1 MSFTQQYAFV
11 FRLKNKLKVK
21 FKGGI
26 KVSKKSILALF
37 LTFIMCLSLFGC
49 GTYEKD
55 SDTEATST
63 ESENQETSEQP
74 KEASKKILRYSITS
88 DTPTLDPQHAN
99 SVVTTTI
106 GAHIFEGLVRA
117 HDGEILPGMAE
128 KWEVSDD
135 GKTYTFHLR
144 DAKWSDGKPVTAQ
157 NFEYGIKRLLDP
169 ATASGYAFLG
179 YILENADKVNKGELP
194 VDELGVKAIDEKTLE
209 ITLKNPTDYFLGCLH
224 MMQFY
229 AVREDLVEKHG
240 KEFAV
245 NADQNVYNG
254 PFILKEWRHEDRL
267 ILEKNPNYW
276 NKDKVNLEE
285 VNIIVVPDEN
295 TALNMYESGEL
306 DFVDI
311 PTLLVEQYRDKAE
324 FYFSGADDF
333 LKLNMD
339 GRCPLDNKNLRL
351 AINYGINREDYINI
365 TTSGLYSP
373 GTRYVLPVV
382 QGVNDKYGE
391 EYPLDAFPVK
401 GDMDKAKEFLGKAME
416 DLGIDDPSK
425 IELEFLTTDQEVSR
439 IQAEV
444 IQDQLQRNLGITV
457 DIRQV
462 PYKQRLQMESKHEF
476 EMVFS
481 GWAPDYDDPMTY
493 LELWTTDSPYNH
505 GSYSSDKY
513 DELVNYAKTSTDK
526 QKRMDSLFEAEKTLL
541 EDGGIVP
548 LQMRRIAWL
557 KNPKLRGVVKNY
569 VGPRED
575 YVFADIEE

>member
-1 MSFTQQYAFV
+1 
-11 FRLKNKLKVK
+11 L
-21 FKGGI
+21 
-26 KVSKKSILALF
+26 SKKALTAFILVL
-37 LTFIMCLSLFGC
+37 IMCFSLASC

-55 SDTEATST
+55 SDTETSSL
-63 ESENQETSEQP
+63 EPQNQETESDVSQ
-74 KEASKKILRYSITS
+74 KILRYSITS

-106 GAHIFEGLVRA
+106 GAHIFEGLVRV
-117 HDGEILPGMAE
+117 HDGKILPGMAE
-128 KWEVSDD
+128 KWEMSQD

-144 DAKWSDGKPVTAQ
+144 DAQWSDGKPVTAQ
-157 NFEYGIKRLLDP
+157 DFEYGIKRLLDP
-169 ATASGYAFLG
+169 ITASGYAFLG
-179 YILENADKVNKGELP
+179 YIIENAAEVNKGELE
-194 VDELGVKAIDEKTLE
+194 VNELGVKAIDEKTLE
-209 ITLKNPTDYFLGCLH
+209 ITLENPTDYFLGSLH

-229 AVREDLVEKHG
+229 ATRQDLVEKYG
-240 KEFAV
+240 QDFSG
-245 NADQNVYNG
+245 NAEQNVYNG

-276 NKDKVNLEE
+276 NKDKVNLDA
-285 VNIIVVPDEN
+285 VNIIVVPDNN

-311 PTLLVEQYRDKAE
+311 PTLLVEQYKDDAE

-339 GRCPLDNKNLRL
+339 GRCYLNNKNLRL
-351 AINYGINREDYINI
+351 AINYSINREDYINI
-365 TTSGLYSP
+365 TTSGLYNP

-382 QGVNDKYGE
+382 QGVNKKYGE
-391 EYPLDAFPVK
+391 EYPLEAYPVK
-401 GDMDKAKEFLGKAME
+401 GDIDKAKEYLGKAME
-416 DLGIDDPSK
+416 ELNINSPNE

-444 IQDQLQRNLGITV
+444 IQDQLQRNLGIV
-457 DIRQV
+457 VNIRQV
-462 PYKQRLQMESKHEF
+462 PYKQRLQMETKHEF

-493 LELWTTDSPYNH
+493 LELWTSDSPYNH
-505 GSYSSDKY
+505 GSYFSNKY

-541 EDGGIVP
+541 EDGAIVP

-557 KNPKLRGVVKNY
+557 KSPKVKGVVKNY

-575 YVFADIEE
+575 YVFADIEQ